1 MLQFWY
7 TWKNHLKHEEEV
19 KSKHLKGAK
28 HLPKKTASFS
38 LVTK

>member
-7 TWKNHLKHEEEV
+7 TWNNHPKREEAV